1 MADQV
6 FPTKG
11 NLLNVKKSLSLAK
24 VGYELLDRKRNV
36 LIRELM
42 MMVDAAKALR
52 SSISETYK
60 DAYNALQKANITM
73 GLISRVAEGMPVE
86 KSVNVTYRSVMG
98 CELPKVT
105 LDPPDSSIPYGFENT
120 DGNVDVAYISFG
132 RVKQMT
138 AMLAE
143 VDNSVFRLANA
154 IKKTQTRA
162 NALKNIVIPDNV
174 TYVGAHAFNGNTS
187 LTVYVQD
194 DQVHDGWNARWNSAY
209 RPAVLGC
216 EVTTDDSGTYVV
228 SFVKN
233 KQTLLNFT
241 SVKDDSSDVTSK
253 YSDPT
258 RQGYEFGGWTTT
270 GEEPVVYKTTQV
282 ADVPDDTEL
291 IAIWNKID

>member
-36 LIRELM
+36 LI
-42 MMVDAAKALR
+42 
-52 SSISETYK
+52 S
-60 DAYNALQKANITM
+60 
-73 GLISRVAEGMPVE
+73 
-86 KSVNVTYRSVMG
+86 

-162 NALKNIVIPDNV
+162 NALKNIVIPRYETTAKFIEN
-174 TYVGAHAFNGNTS
+174 S
-187 LTVYVQD
+187 LEEKEREEFSRQKVIKNQKERKKYKGRAVPAEKFTVPD
-194 DQVHDGWNARWNSAY
+194 
-209 RPAVLGC
+209 
-216 EVTTDDSGTYVV
+216 V
-228 SFVKN
+228 SEFVK
-233 KQTLLNFT
+233 
-241 SVKDDSSDVTSK
+241 
-253 YSDPT
+253 
-258 RQGYEFGGWTTT
+258 
-270 GEEPVVYKTTQV
+270 
-282 ADVPDDTEL
+282 
-291 IAIWNKID
+291 

>member
-52 SSISETYK
+52 GSISNTYK
-60 DAYNALQKANITM
+60 DAYAALQRANITM
-73 GLISRVAEGMPVE
+73 GLISRVAEGMPIE
-86 KSVNVTYRSVMG
+86 NSVSVTYRSVMG
-98 CELPKVT
+98 CELPKVS
-105 LDPPDSSIPYGFENT
+105 LGYSSNELLYGFENT
-120 DGNVDVAYISFG
+120 DGNVDMAYISFN

-162 NALKNIVIPDNV
+162 NALKNIVIPRYESTVKFIEN
-174 TYVGAHAFNGNTS
+174 S
-187 LTVYVQD
+187 LEEKEREEFSRQKVIKTQKERKKYKGRAVPSEKFTVPD
-194 DQVHDGWNARWNSAY
+194 IS
-209 RPAVLGC
+209 
-216 EVTTDDSGTYVV
+216 E
-228 SFVKN
+228 FVK
-233 KQTLLNFT
+233 
-241 SVKDDSSDVTSK
+241 
-253 YSDPT
+253 
-258 RQGYEFGGWTTT
+258 
-270 GEEPVVYKTTQV
+270 
-282 ADVPDDTEL
+282 
-291 IAIWNKID
+291 